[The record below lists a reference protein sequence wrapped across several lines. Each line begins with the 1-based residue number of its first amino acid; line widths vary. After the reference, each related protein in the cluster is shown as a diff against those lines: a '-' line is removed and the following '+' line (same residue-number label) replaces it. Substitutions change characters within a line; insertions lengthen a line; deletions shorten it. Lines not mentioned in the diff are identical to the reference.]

1 MRFGA
6 FARLSGSD
14 CRYFAQP
21 VFIWKFTYLV
31 LLIPKFVLSPFD
43 FSLGLFFDPSPRL
56 LRGERICPPTHV
68 VAPSVRDPAFR
79 FPPRASPV
87 YPHCPPAS
95 HSASICRNYSYL
107 EPLREPRYRVALF
120 HPTICVSNKFL
131 STLQQGFRPT

>member
-6 FARLSGSD
+6 FARLFGSD

-43 FSLGLFFDPSPRL
+43 FFVGLFFDPSPRL
-56 LRGERICPPTHV
+56 LRGERICLPTHV

-79 FPPRASPV
+79 FPPRASRPF
-87 YPHCPPAS
+87 PLGQPQSILTAPAGAPS
-95 HSASICRNYSYL
+95 PSGSLSL
-107 EPLREPRYRVALF
+107 SLLPQQEPLP
-120 HPTICVSNKFL
+120 
-131 STLQQGFRPT
+131 